1 MEPPAAPLI
10 PGVGDEVTLVAG
22 LAVLALALVLAWLST
37 YVAEGS
43 GQLLGT
49 GDAAVIR
56 LGPLPPYP
64 GTAGAAEAPE
74 PTGSAESAE
83 EKAEEE
89 RGAAARADSGSGPG
103 AGPGREQ
110 LPDTEPGAT
119 GAGDACPG
127 LIKIRLKFLNDTEEV
142 AVARPEDTVGIL
154 KSKYFPGQ
162 ESQMKLIYRGQLLQD
177 QARTLRSLRIT
188 DNCVIHCHRCRGTG
202 AAAPALPEPGP
213 AGPAAP
219 ALPLGGGT
227 LMVPTVMVVLAL
239 GWYFR
244 INYRQL
250 FTAPATVSLIG
261 VTVLVTFLAF
271 GLYGQAG

>member
-10 PGVGDEVTLVAG
+10 LGVGDEVTLVAG
-22 LAVLALALVLAWLST
+22 VAVLVLALVLAWLST

-43 GQLLGT
+43 SQLLGT

-56 LGPLPPYP
+56 LGPLPPYAGP
-64 GTAGAAEAPE
+64 AGAAEAPE
-74 PTGSAESAE
+74 PPGSPESAE

-89 RGAAARADSGSGPG
+89 GGAAARGDSGSPPG
-103 AGPGREQ
+103 GGREP
-110 LPDTEPGAT
+110 LPREPAEPGAPA
-119 GAGDACPG
+119 AGDACPG

-188 DNCVIHCHRCRGTG
+188 DNCVIHCHRSRGAA

-219 ALPLGGGT
+219 GLPLGGGT
-227 LMVPTVMVVLAL
+227 LMVPTVMLVLAL

-271 GLYGQAG
+271 GVYGQAG